1 MSKYAFDRYVNGELK
16 AEGIG
21 IIRASSLGEAIN
33 KAVWLLDNNERPAT
47 ILVYNPANSTAGEPK
62 GFPCEDFYKSA
73 TNAVLCSDGGKV
85 NNLGISIIIS
95 EYEKYVGA
103 LRGKAVGE

>member
-1 MSKYAFDRYVNGELK
+1 M
-16 AEGIG
+16 AEGAG
-21 IIRASSLGEAIN
+21 IVEAESLEHAIQ
-33 KAVWLLDNNERPAT
+33 KAFSLYDLSEHTVAT
-47 ILVYNPANSTAGEPK
+47 LVYNPANSTAGEPK
-62 GFPCEDFYKSA
+62 GFPDEDFYKRV

-103 LRGKAVGE
+103 LRGKVVGE